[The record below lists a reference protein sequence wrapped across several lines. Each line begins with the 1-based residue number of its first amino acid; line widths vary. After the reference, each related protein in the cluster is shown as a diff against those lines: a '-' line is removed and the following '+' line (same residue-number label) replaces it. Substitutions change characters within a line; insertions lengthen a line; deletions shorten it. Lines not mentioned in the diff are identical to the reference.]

1 MSNQRLDILERT
13 MLLMAVAQIAALLLH
28 DLGRDPAGHP
38 LQVSVV
44 NALMLQLPLHLSA
57 LGGQG
62 MVWALAATRW
72 PRARLIIDPLGA
84 IIATIVIVLTHVD
97 LGMQRFRGERLSL
110 NHLTLYG
117 STDVANSDWIRPML
131 DMPGFLATALM
142 LLVGTLLLLWH
153 PWRPGGA
160 VPRHLRSFR
169 TPLLYAVVA
178 LAGQVPGQIAF
189 DHQRV
194 LALSPQETLLREA
207 LNPPEPLSPEE
218 QQAALADLR
227 RAIDP
232 LGRGGWRTAAYPL
245 WRSSDFR
252 SVPGAGMAQQDP
264 PDIIL
269 FTIESLRGRDVGWG
283 FEPRTTGAS
292 VTPHLDSLARAS
304 VTFPQWIAGG
314 EPSPRGF
321 VTLHNGA
328 WEHGRGFIIAN
339 FPEVR
344 VDVLPQRL
352 RTAGYRTMAIWGGNP
367 SFDNQLTWARRWYDV
382 LDFEL
387 PGNALFYRR
396 TRSDRLVMDRLLAH
410 VAAHD
415 AAHDGTPF
423 FAYVASNGTHT
434 PYALDDGEAA
444 AARDASSNASSNT
457 SPTMSRQARYDRVL
471 RNVDA
476 QIGRVIAALRQRPR
490 WRNTVVIVTG
500 DHADRTDETADPE
513 WTGMPTDAQV
523 ATAALMFGPNVLI
536 GSPRAI
542 TMPVSHT
549 DLLPTV
555 LGWIGDTSGVTTLG
569 RSVFDT
575 AAQTAREVVS
585 INSRGVRL
593 DRGGYSLMVAT
604 EDPRRFRAWRAFTG
618 ERPIALPL
626 AATPFAADDPARLLQ
641 RVRYWSFLVEHNQV
655 RPAW

>member
-1 MSNQRLDILERT
+1 MSNQRLDIVERT
-13 MLLMAVAQIAALLLH
+13 MLLTAVAQIAALLLH

-44 NALMLQLPLHLSA
+44 NALMLQVPLYVSA
-57 LGGQG
+57 LGGQA
-62 MVWALAATRW
+62 MLWALVATRW
-72 PRARLIIDPLGA
+72 PRARAVIDPVGVLLVS
-84 IIATIVIVLTHVD
+84 IIMIVTQID
-97 LGMQRFRGERLSL
+97 LGMQRFRGERLSIHQL
-110 NHLTLYG
+110 QLYG
-117 STDVANSDWIRPML
+117 SANVANADWIRPVL
-131 DMPGFLATALM
+131 DMPGFLAVALM
-142 LLVGTLLLLWH
+142 LLGGTLILLWY

-160 VPRHLRSFR
+160 VHRHRRSFH
-169 TPLLYAVVA
+169 TPLLYFVVA
-178 LAGQVPGQIAF
+178 LGGQVPGQIAF

-207 LNPPEPLSPEE
+207 LNPPAPLSPEE

-245 WRSSDFR
+245 RRSSDFR

-283 FEPRTTGAS
+283 FAPRTAGAS

-304 VTFPQWIAGG
+304 VTFPHWIAGG

-328 WEHGRGFIIAN
+328 WEHGRGFLIAN

-415 AAHDGTPF
+415 ATQDGTPF

-434 PYALDDGEAA
+434 PYVLDDG
-444 AARDASSNASSNT
+444 DASLDASRDT
-457 SPTMSRQARYDRVL
+457 SPSMSRQARYDRVL

-476 QIGRVIAALRQRPR
+476 QIGRVIASLRQRPR

-500 DHADRTDETADPE
+500 DHADRTDEVADPE
-513 WTGMPTDAQV
+513 WTGMPTDAQI
-523 ATAALMFGPNVLI
+523 ATAALIYGPNVLV

-555 LGWIGDTSGVTTLG
+555 LGWLGDTSRVTTLG

-575 AAQTAREVVS
+575 AARAAREVVS

-593 DRGGYSLMVAT
+593 DRGGYSLIVAT
-604 EDPRRFRAWRAFTG
+604 DDPRRYRAWRAFTG
-618 ERPIALPL
+618 ERPVALPL
-626 AATPFAADDPARLLQ
+626 AATPFTADDPARLLQ
-641 RVRYWSFLVEHNQV
+641 RVRYWSFLVEHHQV